1 MEQEKKMEEIQER
14 EQKINEIK
22 EQKIQLVR
30 EREKAQI
37 KIIQQKEDMLKRL
50 NKIQKQNKEIDPE
63 TIKNIFPDDQSLFNE
78 VVKLKEW
85 QKEEEKRR
93 KLDDYENESVQ
104 INVNYSNNLRYKN
117 YSERNISDKRKEENE
132 NDTDGSGVDDEE
144 ETEEKE
150 SIKRKIHI

>member
-1 MEQEKKMEEIQER
+1 MEEIQER